1 MPTVVQLRDLATRML
16 ALAMQVKDQQLL
28 EQLCA
33 RAGEYLD
40 QAGQLETAQQPAT
53 DTEKKKH

>member
-16 ALAMQVKDQQLL
+16 ALAMQVKDPQLL
-28 EQLCA
+28 EQLCV

-53 DTEKKKH
+53 DTEQKKH